1 MIEFCSKRTIL
12 TNFFIHTNT
21 DMLPPPTNLTFTAL
35 NFTSAMLSWFT
46 SGNNPNC
53 FYGYDIIIQS
63 NTSMAIH
70 NSTTIATTL
79 NVTGLTRG
87 VEYTV
92 SVYGIDNNGRL
103 GKNGTILMT
112 LDGMY
117 RTTEFLGLHTV

>member
-1 MIEFCSKRTIL
+1 
-12 TNFFIHTNT
+12 
-21 DMLPPPTNLTFTAL
+21 MLPPPTNLTFTAL
-35 NFTSAMLSWFT
+35 NFTSAMLSWLT
-46 SGNNPNC
+46 SGSNPDC
-53 FYGYDIIIQS
+53 FYGYDVIIQS

-70 NSTTIATTL
+70 NSTTITTTL
-79 NVTGLTRG
+79 NVTGFTRG

-117 RTTEFLGLHTV
+117 RASALISWVYPLYEFFIFFKLQTRLFYNQRK